1 MSYKNG
7 FLAAAAVT
15 GLLCA
20 VLPASA
26 NARPPHPPKGAHG
39 GSSLWSA
46 QGGPDM
52 LEGISLTKQQRKKID
67 TILSDA
73 HDQDQTDSIR
83 NDMGKLH
90 EQIQDQLT
98 TPGPINKDQINTLLQ
113 QQASLRAQQ
122 EARHLDVAERI
133 HDVLTDD
140 QLAQIKARQ
149 TKIRDLMEQL
159 REVQHPEPTDASK

>member
-1 MSYKNG
+1 
-7 FLAAAAVT
+7 
-15 GLLCA
+15 
-20 VLPASA
+20 
-26 NARPPHPPKGAHG
+26 
-39 GSSLWSA
+39 
-46 QGGPDM
+46 M

-67 TILSDA
+67 AILSDA